1 MSIIHQVTSNNKL
14 YNVYI
19 KHYIKLLPKIGTN
32 NYFINTRILYLQMI
46 ESTYNFRK

>member
-14 YNVYI
+14 YNAYI

-32 NYFINTRILYLQMI
+32 NYFINTRILCISANDRVYI
-46 ESTYNFRK
+46 